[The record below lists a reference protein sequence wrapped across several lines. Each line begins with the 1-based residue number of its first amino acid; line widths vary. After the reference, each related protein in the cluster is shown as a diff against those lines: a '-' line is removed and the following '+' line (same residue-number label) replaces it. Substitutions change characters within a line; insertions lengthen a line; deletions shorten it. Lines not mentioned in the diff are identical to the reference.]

1 MSNILQRIV
10 ATKKQEVEIAIRQ
23 RPLRDLMA
31 AAQTVLP
38 ARDFLAPLRSA
49 PPIRLIAEVK
59 KASPSKGIIR
69 EDFDPVAIAKAYEA
83 GGASCLSVLTDV
95 QYFQGH
101 LDYLKAVK
109 LAVSLP
115 VLRKDFVIHPYQVFE
130 ARVAGADAVLLI
142 AECLSRQELR
152 GLYQLI
158 RELGMFALIE
168 LHDSANLDNVL
179 NTGTELIGINNR
191 DLTTFEVNLE
201 RTIQLRKRI
210 PLDRIVIGESGI
222 ATHADALKLQKNNIQ
237 GMLVGESL
245 MRVPDIRQAV
255 VDLLA
260 GVPETLV
267 Q

>member
-1 MSNILQRIV
+1 
-10 ATKKQEVEIAIRQ
+10 
-23 RPLRDLMA
+23 
-31 AAQTVLP
+31 
-38 ARDFLAPLRSA
+38 
-49 PPIRLIAEVK
+49 
-59 KASPSKGIIR
+59 
-69 EDFDPVAIAKAYEA
+69 
-83 GGASCLSVLTDV
+83 
-95 QYFQGH
+95 
-101 LDYLKAVK
+101 
-109 LAVSLP
+109 
-115 VLRKDFVIHPYQVFE
+115 
-130 ARVAGADAVLLI
+130 
-142 AECLSRQELR
+142 
-152 GLYQLI
+152 
-158 RELGMFALIE
+158 MFALIE

-222 ATHADALKLQKNNIQ
+222 VTHADALKLQKNDIQ

-245 MRVPDIRQAV
+245 MRMPDIRQAV